1 MSEQKIPHELIID
14 NKPNNE
20 ITDII
25 EKLNHYFSTISAKL
39 QTDHAQENLLFD
51 LSKLTNY
58 VDSKV
63 PSYVKFQIPVMK
75 LPDLISIIGSLDA
88 TKATGLGG
96 ITSKILKSSIEIVC
110 PSLLKIINIIASAR
124 AYFLNV

>member
-1 MSEQKIPHELIID
+1 MLIDYTLRKATSFILIID
-14 NKPNNE
+14 NKPYNE
-20 ITDII
+20 ISDII

-39 QTDHAQENLLFD
+39 QIDHAQENLPFD

-63 PSYVKFQIPVMK
+63 PSNVKFQIPLMK

-88 TKATGLGG
+88 SKATGLDG
-96 ITSKILKSSIEIVC
+96 ITAK
-110 PSLLKIINIIASAR
+110 
-124 AYFLNV
+124 F